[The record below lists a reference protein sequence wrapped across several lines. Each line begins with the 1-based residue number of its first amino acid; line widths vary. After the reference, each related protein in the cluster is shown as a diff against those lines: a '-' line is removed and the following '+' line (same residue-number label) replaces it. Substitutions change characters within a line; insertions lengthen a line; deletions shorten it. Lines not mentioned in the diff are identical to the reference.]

1 MGKNKAWGIW
11 ARGVLAIACSILPMT
26 LLAQNPA
33 PMTCAVSDFRRI
45 ALTVGNPTERVES
58 AEAWLDQRGSL
69 CNINQLNLIQS
80 NLATWLGAALT
91 GEITVMVEALQE
103 QLLAKD
109 PGKLKEL
116 FNPEV
121 KTFTPTKEVT
131 TNPTPRPP
139 IVNANPAPG
148 VAVLPAVPAVGVL
161 VPPPGSAP
169 TEDPTKSKFP
179 PARFSDEQRIKV
191 KAFFEALR
199 KDTVGCPLN
208 LKPLGDLCVSEKPRN
223 WRVGSKL
230 AAPIVPSEVPAKM
243 AELLGPPS
251 EGHKYAMVNEDIL
264 LFNTETKE
272 ITDLMV
278 DQGGQLV
285 RKPEALDAQ
294 FASEQKTAIKKY
306 FTDNLKITSPNTCP
320 DNMKPVDGSSPKN
333 CVSTRTRTWKLGEP
347 IPLSLKPTDLPPALS
362 ALLGLPK
369 PGYQYKLLNEDI
381 LIIQAS
387 TNRIAAALMD
397 YGGITEK
404 AP

>member
-58 AEAWLDQRGSL
+58 AKAWLDQRGSL

-139 IVNANPAPG
+139 IVNANPAP
-148 VAVLPAVPAVGVL
+148 
-161 VPPPGSAP
+161 
-169 TEDPTKSKFP
+169 
-179 PARFSDEQRIKV
+179 
-191 KAFFEALR
+191 
-199 KDTVGCPLN
+199 
-208 LKPLGDLCVSEKPRN
+208 
-223 WRVGSKL
+223 
-230 AAPIVPSEVPAKM
+230 
-243 AELLGPPS
+243 
-251 EGHKYAMVNEDIL
+251 
-264 LFNTETKE
+264 E
-272 ITDLMV
+272 IGRAHV
-278 DQGGQLV
+278 
-285 RKPEALDAQ
+285 
-294 FASEQKTAIKKY
+294 
-306 FTDNLKITSPNTCP
+306 
-320 DNMKPVDGSSPKN
+320 
-333 CVSTRTRTWKLGEP
+333 
-347 IPLSLKPTDLPPALS
+347 
-362 ALLGLPK
+362 
-369 PGYQYKLLNEDI
+369 
-381 LIIQAS
+381 
-387 TNRIAAALMD
+387 
-397 YGGITEK
+397 
-404 AP
+404 